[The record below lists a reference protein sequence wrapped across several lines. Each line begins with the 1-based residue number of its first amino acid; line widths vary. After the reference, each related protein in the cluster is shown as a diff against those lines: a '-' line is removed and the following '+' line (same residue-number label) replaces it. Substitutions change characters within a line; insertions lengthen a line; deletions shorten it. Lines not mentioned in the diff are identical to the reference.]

1 MAKNIELLLTENVE
15 GTGIVGDVVKVRKG
29 FARNFLLP
37 RNYATTPS
45 QEKLASLQQK
55 RADAQKMLA
64 ELRKQRE
71 ALISKLEGYELTM
84 IRSCNDLGILYG
96 AVTQHEI
103 AQALEKAGFPG
114 IKDREVRLGQVIKRI
129 DHYDLHVKF
138 DTDLDATIKLNIKPD
153 RELDLRRA
161 RDEAEAPAPAA
172 AAAEAGAPVPEGAE
186 AAVAKKP
193 KDRTA
198 KPEGKEKGEKSDKA
212 PKGDKPA
219 AAAPEAP
226 KPGTWGKEAT
236 KPDMPARFERRSRDD
251 RKGDRK

>member
-103 AQALEKAGFPG
+103 SLALEKAGFPG

-129 DHYDLHVKF
+129 DHYDVHVKF

-172 AAAEAGAPVPEGAE
+172 EAGAPVPEGGE

-193 KDRTA
+193 KERTA

-212 PKGDKPA
+212 PKGDKPG

-226 KPGTWGKEAT
+226 KVGTWGKEAT